1 MLPQPDVSQLRED
14 IMRLKKERNAV
25 IMAHYYQSP
34 DVHEVADFVGD
45 SLELARKAATTNA
58 DVIVLCGVHFMAE
71 SAAILCPDKIVL
83 LAEAQAGCP
92 MADMV
97 TGEMVRER
105 KKQKPDMV
113 VVSYVNTTAEVKAES
128 DICCTSAN
136 AVKIVQ
142 SIPEGKEIL
151 FVPDRNL
158 GNYVMSKTGRDMM
171 MWDGFCCVHNRIRP
185 EEITKAKQ
193 AHPSALVLI
202 HPECKPEVVSM
213 ADCVASTA
221 GIIEFARQS
230 DAKKFIVV
238 TEVGILYQLR
248 KACPDKEFYLPSET
262 LLCANMKKT
271 TAEKVKNVLETMEP
285 KIVIQA
291 DIYEK
296 ALQSLEKMLAVG

>member
-1 MLPQPDVSQLRED
+1 MLPQTEVSQLKEE

-71 SAAILCPDKIVL
+71 SAAILCPDKTVL

-151 FVPDRNL
+151 FLPDRNL
-158 GNYVMSKTGRDMM
+158 GSYVMKKTGRDMM
-171 MWDGFCCVHNRIRP
+171 VWDGFCCVHNRIKP

-193 AHPSALVLI
+193 AHPSAIVLI
-202 HPECKPEVVSM
+202 HPECRPEVVSM

-221 GIIEFARQS
+221 GIIAFARQS
-230 DAKKFIVV
+230 EAKEFIVV

-262 LLCANMKKT
+262 LLCANMKKI

-285 KIVIQA
+285 KIVIQT

-296 ALQSLEKMLAVG
+296 ALQSLKKMLAVG